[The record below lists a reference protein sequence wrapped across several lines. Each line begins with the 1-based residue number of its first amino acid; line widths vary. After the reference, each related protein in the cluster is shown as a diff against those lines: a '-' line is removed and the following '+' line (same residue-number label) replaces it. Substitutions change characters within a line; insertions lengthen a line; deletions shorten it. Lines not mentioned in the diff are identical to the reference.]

1 MKGARSLLALSS
13 SSAIMQAVK
22 LWGGD
27 ILDSPVMALE
37 KQFIHHGNMTCFD
50 HSLAVAALALLFAR
64 MLRVKIDAKSLVR
77 GALLHDLYLYDWHV
91 PDKANP
97 HRLHGIF
104 HPQRALKNA
113 QRYFEINPL
122 ESDIILKHMF
132 PLTLLPPLCRE
143 SWLVCA
149 ADTVCAV
156 REWAAGRRGKKSG

>member
-77 GALLHDLYLYDWHV
+77 GALLHDL
-91 PDKANP
+91 
-97 HRLHGIF
+97 
-104 HPQRALKNA
+104 
-113 QRYFEINPL
+113 
-122 ESDIILKHMF
+122 
-132 PLTLLPPLCRE
+132 
-143 SWLVCA
+143 
-149 ADTVCAV
+149 
-156 REWAAGRRGKKSG
+156 